1 MTSQLQVKIPPFEQ
15 LKQRVCECGS
25 TAFIALLDLR
35 ELPKFFSPSG
45 VPETMSKPQ
54 AFACVACGKLMS
66 LRPEE
71 LKHES
76 KIIMSG

>member
-25 TAFIALLDLR
+25 TSFIALLDLR
-35 ELPKFFSPSG
+35 ELPKFYSPSG

-71 LKHES
+71 PKQES
-76 KIIMSG
+76 RIIA

>member
-25 TAFIALLDLR
+25 IAFIAFLDLR

-54 AFACVACGKLMS
+54 AFSCVACGKLMS

-71 LKHES
+71 SNQES
-76 KIIMSG
+76 RVIV

>member
-35 ELPKFFSPSG
+35 ELPKFYSSSG
-45 VPETMSKPQ
+45 ITETMSKPQ

-66 LRPEE
+66 LRPAEP
-71 LKHES
+71 KQES
-76 KIIMSG
+76 RIIL